1 MARQVKRQTENW
13 TYVLEADRALP
24 EDQQT
29 RFTLKPLGPQARAQ
43 VLDALSTRTIFA
55 DGTNEVR
62 SHRHR
67 QSLNIVVNGIVSVE
81 NFPVG
86 APHAWPDELDA
97 RVRYVDQLDDNQ
109 IAEIADEIWRV
120 STPVPQKSAPEFQEV

>member
-81 NFPVG
+81 NFP
-86 APHAWPDELDA
+86 A